1 MSRRRALASV
11 LCLGILLTGLTA
23 DARRLRLRDWIS
35 SRGDVAAKPERT
47 GLEHLSEKDMARVK
61 AELEAASGDRA
72 LQEQI
77 WREAKYG
84 IPRER
89 EPRREPGLDDLDD
102 VATPEREPLESSIW
116 EREPLESSIWE
127 REPLESSI
135 WAPEPP
141 LPGGARSFSELS
153 SLPASTSPAT
163 PPDLASRGFLEHA
176 LRDVPAPA
184 VRQVDGERARRRE
197 VEETEPWPGK
207 LYRPCSEG
215 GQGQSGSASRHG
227 QGRAAAT
234 GC

>member
-1 MSRRRALASV
+1 MSRRRSLASV

-23 DARRLRLRDWIS
+23 EAGRLPVRFRIPFGPRVTAKRPIGTKHVTGKDLNRSQDELRARPNDPKLRER
-35 SRGDVAAKPERT
+35 VEPESGIQRWPEPKSKT
-47 GLEHLSEKDMARVK
+47 DNDNIATC
-61 AELEAASGDRA
+61 EAA
-72 LQEQI
+72 
-77 WREAKYG
+77 
-84 IPRER
+84 
-89 EPRREPGLDDLDD
+89 
-102 VATPEREPLESSIW
+102 PLECSIW
-116 EREPLESSIWE
+116 E
-127 REPLESSI
+127 
-135 WAPEPP
+135 PEPP